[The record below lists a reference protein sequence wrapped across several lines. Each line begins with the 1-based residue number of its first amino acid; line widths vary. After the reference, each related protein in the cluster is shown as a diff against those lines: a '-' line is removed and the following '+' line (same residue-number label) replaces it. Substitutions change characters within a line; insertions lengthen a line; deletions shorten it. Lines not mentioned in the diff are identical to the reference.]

1 MLLYVQTLNEA
12 SNQKKVHFFFSMN
25 DNVLISIKQYC
36 TDHGCPKT
44 AKKITIESVSES
56 PKLEDVFKDLD
67 IEKKRKIKV
76 APFGEEDKENQGL
89 S

>member
-1 MLLYVQTLNEA
+1 
-12 SNQKKVHFFFSMN
+12 MN
-25 DNVLISIKQYC
+25 DDVLISIKQYC

-56 PKLEDVFKDLD
+56 PKLLVEDVFKDLD
-67 IEKKRKIKV
+67 IEKNRKIKV

-89 S
+89 SQKYLI